1 MFPGVALA
9 LALDRGHHLGM
20 KTLLLPVLATCA
32 LLTFAGC
39 GDDRDCS
46 KCEKCTSAKAANM
59 SAAAEAEKT
68 FDKEAPADPA
78 AMQAK

>member
-1 MFPGVALA
+1 MFSGVALA
-9 LALDRGHHLGM
+9 LDRDRRHHAGM
-20 KTLLLPVLATCA
+20 KTILLSALASCA

>member
-1 MFPGVALA
+1 MFSGVALA
-9 LALDRGHHLGM
+9 LTWGRRHHDGM
-20 KTLLLPVLATCA
+20 KTTLLSVLAACTLLA
-32 LLTFAGC
+32 LTGC